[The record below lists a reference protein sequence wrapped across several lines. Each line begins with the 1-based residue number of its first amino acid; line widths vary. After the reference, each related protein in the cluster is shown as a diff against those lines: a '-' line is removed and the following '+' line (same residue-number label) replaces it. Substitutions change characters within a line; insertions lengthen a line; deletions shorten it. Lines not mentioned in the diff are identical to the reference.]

1 MVCQDR
7 QRVPIIVGCACVALL
22 PALPIEV
29 ARIIDGHNLAQTEDS
44 VAKAVLCGTPAV
56 LLRQFLLID
65 DSGFWLAPGPE
76 KLKCLARPQPK
87 PLRTNERGQVIVA
100 EELEP
105 NSMDVLGG
113 ASQEDDGFP
122 HCGEAPDENMEEQDA
137 MEPVPEPASSQP
149 RTAAKSKPRA
159 PSASQPAVVEAV
171 ASQEHAE
178 EQQEAK
184 EEPGVD
190 DVPVEDAAFE
200 KLKQRRLWPGAA
212 TSEADFQKMF
222 SSLSD
227 VNQVFQPKPSR
238 TGRQFGYHSAKGQK
252 VDRCSARALG
262 TGCAGLPCP
271 RAGRCARIWA
281 FATSRH
287 IRPGARTHLLDCRG
301 WADTSL

>member
-29 ARIIDGHNLAQTEDS
+29 ARIIDEHNRAQTEDS

-159 PSASQPAVVEAV
+159 PSPQSWRQWPVR
-171 ASQEHAE
+171 STQRNSSKPRKNQE
-178 EQQEAK
+178 
-184 EEPGVD
+184 
-190 DVPVEDAAFE
+190 
-200 KLKQRRLWPGAA
+200 
-212 TSEADFQKMF
+212 
-222 SSLSD
+222 
-227 VNQVFQPKPSR
+227 
-238 TGRQFGYHSAKGQK
+238 
-252 VDRCSARALG
+252 
-262 TGCAGLPCP
+262 
-271 RAGRCARIWA
+271 
-281 FATSRH
+281 
-287 IRPGARTHLLDCRG
+287 
-301 WADTSL
+301 